1 MVAAWQVREGCDLS
15 WNTSL
20 SGYLQ
25 SDWRLTSC
33 FSSCPTQ
40 MSIGKSCVA
49 PVWFTTVLS
58 IWSVNNIPWVKTKTV
73 RPKVTL
79 KKTDYVATGRFSKEK
94 CCKLWSEMS
103 LISFSWADNAN
114 NNIEYLWSLG
124 VFCSTVHY
132 QSECVLATFLLALN
146 RSMCGFI
153 SSNSNVLC
161 NIWWDYLRK
170 LSSLGT
176 LEVSSC
182 RLRNTLIKLIAF
194 ILLIKLLNCVVWN
207 KKHIFEDFLG
217 IVAHFSGSSLY
228 GKDPT
233 AKNMIGFKTRLSTE
247 RQEGTGRSEPG
258 LLKIPRHHLLHF
270 VS

>member
-1 MVAAWQVREGCDLS
+1 MISGSALQHCTLS
-15 WNTSL
+15 EWVCV
-20 SGYLQ
+20 GY
-25 SDWRLTSC
+25 
-33 FSSCPTQ
+33 
-40 MSIGKSCVA
+40 I
-49 PVWFTTVLS
+49 
-58 IWSVNNIPWVKTKTV
+58 
-73 RPKVTL
+73 
-79 KKTDYVATGRFSKEK
+79 
-94 CCKLWSEMS
+94 
-103 LISFSWADNAN
+103 
-114 NNIEYLWSLG
+114 
-124 VFCSTVHY
+124 
-132 QSECVLATFLLALN
+132 LAALN

-161 NIWWDYLRK
+161 NIWWDYLQK

-228 GKDPT
+228 GKHPT

-247 RQEGTGRSEPG
+247 RQERHG
-258 LLKIPRHHLLHF
+258 KIWARIFKDTQTPSAALCISTVVIWEFHSF
-270 VS
+270 F